1 MDAMKFLGKFFLTLL
16 LLILL
21 ALVILYVLL
30 QTQWGAGWFSR
41 WVSDKTDWHLSL
53 SKIEHNFSSPS
64 HIVLD
69 DFSFGHDG
77 QPAVLVAKRVDLGL
91 ALVQF
96 SDPLH
101 FSSIE
106 LRDGEV
112 NLANLTPDNA
122 LPLQANRLQL
132 NNMRIDSPGSALPMF
147 ARKVNGGIL
156 PWKPTANDM
165 LGSDAQFQ
173 MSAGEMTL
181 DGVKGNNV
189 LLQGNV
195 AQHRLVLSNIG
206 ADLARGSMTGDAERD
221 AQGNWK
227 INQLRLNDIRLQT
240 HKDLL
245 DFLNPISDVP
255 SVTINRL
262 DMTDAR
268 LQGPDW
274 AVTDL
279 DLTLK
284 NFTWRGNDWQSE
296 DGSLA
301 MNAGNFI
308 NGTFELND
316 PIVNAD
322 FSTQGIALTQF
333 SSRWANGVIR
343 ASGNW
348 TRSDKRLTLDELAV
362 AGLEYTLPQNWRDRW
377 QQSLPTWLDSVL
389 VKRVTA
395 NRNLIID
402 INPAFPFQM
411 TALDGSGEN
420 LLLARQQQWGF
431 WAGKAS
437 FNAAEATFNR
447 TDLRHPSIS
456 FSADDQ
462 QIQVNELSAFN
473 GSGLLEGTATVNQQP
488 QRALTLHLKGQAVPA
503 NILQNWG
510 WPALPLNGNSNLL
523 LQVNGSLN
531 AASPLRPSVNGN
543 LSVTTD
549 TQSVQQAMHDGQVQ
563 P

>member
-1 MDAMKFLGKFFLTLL
+1 MSAMKFLGKFFLTLL

-21 ALVILYVLL
+21 ALVVLYVLL

-41 WVSDKTDWHLSL
+41 WVSDKTAWHLSL
-53 SKIEHNFSSPS
+53 SKIEHDFSSPS
-64 HIVLD
+64 HIILD

-101 FSSIE
+101 FNSIE
-106 LRDGEV
+106 IRDGEI
-112 NLANLTPDNA
+112 NLANQAPDTT
-122 LPLQANRLQL
+122 LPIQANRLQL
-132 NNMRIDSPGSALPMF
+132 NNVRIENPHSALPMT
-147 ARKVNGGIL
+147 AQRVNGGLL
-156 PWKPTANDM
+156 PWKPLPNDV

-173 MSAGEMTL
+173 ISAGTLTL
-181 DGVKGNNV
+181 DGVPGNNV
-189 LLQGNV
+189 LLQGSIK
-195 AQHRLVLSNIG
+195 QRRLVLSNIG
-206 ADLARGSMTGDAERD
+206 ADLARGSMTGNAERD

-227 INQLRLNDIRLQT
+227 IDQLRLNDIRLQT
-240 HKDLL
+240 HQNLS
-245 DFLNPISDVP
+245 DFLNPLRDVP
-255 SVTINRL
+255 SVSINRL

-284 NFTWRGNDWQSE
+284 NVTLRGDDWES
-296 DGSLA
+296 DGGSLS

-308 NGTFELND
+308 NGGFELND

-322 FSTQGIALTQF
+322 LSPQGIALTQF
-333 SSRWANGVIR
+333 SSRWVNGVVR

-362 AGLEYTLPQNWRDRW
+362 AGLEYTLPQNWRERW
-377 QQSLPTWLDSVL
+377 QQTLPDWLDSVL
-389 VKRVTA
+389 ITRATA

-411 TALDGSGEN
+411 TSLDGSADN
-420 LLLARQQQWGF
+420 LLLARQHQWGI

-447 TDLRHPSIS
+447 TDLRHPSI
-456 FSADDQ
+456 ALNANDQ
-462 QIQVNELSAFN
+462 QIQVTELSAFN
-473 GSGLLEGTATVNQQP
+473 GSGLLEGSATVGQDA
-488 QRALTLHLKGQAVPA
+488 QRPLTLNLKGQAVPA
-503 NILQNWG
+503 NVLGNWG
-510 WPALPLNGNSNLL
+510 WPTLQLSGNSNLQ
-523 LQVNGSLN
+523 LQVKGSLN
-531 AASPLRPSVNGN
+531 ASAPLRPSVDGT

-549 TQSVQQAMHDGQVQ
+549 AQSVQQTMRGGQVQ
-563 P
+563 

>member
-1 MDAMKFLGKFFLTLL
+1 MKFLGKFFLTLL

-21 ALVILYVLL
+21 ALVVLYVLL

-41 WVSDKTDWHLSL
+41 WVSDKTAWHLSL

-64 HIVLD
+64 HIILD

-101 FSSIE
+101 FNSIE
-106 LRDGEV
+106 VRDGEI
-112 NLANLTPDNA
+112 NLANQAPNTT
-122 LPLQANRLQL
+122 LPIQANRLQL
-132 NNMRIDSPGSALPMF
+132 NNVRIENPQSTLPMS
-147 ARKVNGGIL
+147 AERVNGGLL
-156 PWKPTANDM
+156 PWKPLPNDV

-173 MSAGEMTL
+173 ISAGTLTL
-181 DGVKGNNV
+181 DGVPGNNV
-189 LLQGNV
+189 LLQGSIK
-195 AQHRLVLSNIG
+195 QRRLVLSNIG
-206 ADLARGSMTGDAERD
+206 ADLARGSMTGNAERD

-227 INQLRLNDIRLQT
+227 IDQLRLNDIRLQT
-240 HKDLL
+240 HQNLS
-245 DFLNPISDVP
+245 DFLNPLRDVP
-255 SVTINRL
+255 SVSINRL

-284 NFTWRGNDWQSE
+284 NITLRGDSWES
-296 DGSLA
+296 DGGSLS

-308 NGTFELND
+308 NGGFELND

-322 FSTQGIALTQF
+322 LSAQGIALTQF
-333 SSRWANGVIR
+333 SSRWVNGVVR

-348 TRSDKRLTLDELAV
+348 SRSDKRLTLDELAI

-377 QQSLPTWLDSVL
+377 QQALPDWLDSVL
-389 VKRVTA
+389 ITRATA

-411 TALDGSGEN
+411 TSLDGSADN
-420 LLLARQQQWGF
+420 LLLARQHQWGI

-447 TDLRHPSIS
+447 TDLRHPSI
-456 FSADDQ
+456 ALNANDQ
-462 QIQVNELSAFN
+462 QIQVTEMSAFN
-473 GSGLLEGTATVNQQP
+473 GSGLLEGTATVGQDVP
-488 QRALTLHLKGQAVPA
+488 RPLTLNLKGQAVPA
-503 NILQNWG
+503 NVLGNWG
-510 WPALPLNGNSNLL
+510 WPTQLSGNSNLQ
-523 LQVNGSLN
+523 LQMKASLN
-531 AASPLRPSVNGN
+531 ASAPLRPSVDGT

-549 TQSVQQAMHDGQVQ
+549 TQAVQQTMRGGQLQ
-563 P
+563 

>member
-1 MDAMKFLGKFFLTLL
+1 MKFLGKFFLTLL

-21 ALVILYVLL
+21 GLVVLYVLL

-41 WVSDKTDWHLSL
+41 WVSDKTAWHLSL

-64 HIVLD
+64 HIMLD

-96 SDPLH
+96 SDWLH
-101 FSSIE
+101 FDSSDV
-106 LRDGEV
+106 RDGEI
-112 NLANLTPDNA
+112 NLANQTPDTT
-122 LPLQANRLQL
+122 LPIQANRLHL
-132 NNMRIDSPGSALPMF
+132 NNVRIDSPHSMLPMI
-147 ARKVNGGIL
+147 AERVNGGII
-156 PWKPTANDM
+156 PWKPTPTDM

-173 MSAGEMTL
+173 MSAGKLTL
-181 DGVKGNNV
+181 NGVPGNNV
-189 LLQGNV
+189 LLQGSV
-195 AQHRLVLSNIG
+195 KQHRMIFSNIG
-206 ADLARGSMTGDAERD
+206 ADLARGSMTGNAERD

-227 INQLRLNDIRLQT
+227 IDQLRLNDIRLQT
-240 HKDLL
+240 HQNLN
-245 DFLNPISDVP
+245 DFLNPLRDVP
-255 SVTINRL
+255 SVSINRL

-284 NFTWRGNDWQSE
+284 NITLRGDDWQSD
-296 DGSLA
+296 DGSLS

-308 NGTFELND
+308 NGGFELND
-316 PIVNAD
+316 PIVNAN
-322 FSTQGIALTQF
+322 FSAQGVELAQF

-348 TRSDKRLTLDELAV
+348 TRSDKRLTLSDLAI

-377 QQSLPTWLDSVL
+377 QQAVPSWLDSVL
-389 VKRVTA
+389 VTHATA
-395 NRNLIID
+395 NRNLVID

-411 TALDGSGEN
+411 TALDGNADN
-420 LLLARQQQWGF
+420 LLLARQHQWGV

-447 TDLRHPSIS
+447 TDLRHPSIA
-456 FSADDQ
+456 FNANDQ
-462 QIQVNELSAFN
+462 QIQVTEMSAFN
-473 GSGLLEGTATVNQQP
+473 GNGLLEGTASVGQDA
-488 QRALTLHLKGQAVPA
+488 QRPLTLNLKGQAVPA
-503 NILQNWG
+503 NVLQNWG
-510 WPALPLNGNSNLL
+510 WPALPLSGNSNLL
-523 LQVNGSLN
+523 LQAKGSLS
-531 AASPLRPSVNGN
+531 AAAPLRQSVEGN

-549 TQSVQQAMHDGQVQ
+549 TQSVQQTMHAGQVQ
-563 P
+563 

>member
-21 ALVILYVLL
+21 GLVVLYVLL

-41 WVSDKTDWHLSL
+41 WVSDKTAWHLSL

-64 HIVLD
+64 HIMLD

-96 SDPLH
+96 SDWLH
-101 FSSIE
+101 FDSIDV
-106 LRDGEV
+106 RDGEI
-112 NLANLTPDNA
+112 NLANQTPDTT
-122 LPLQANRLQL
+122 LPIQANRLQL
-132 NNMRIDSPGSALPMF
+132 NNVRIDSPHSMLPMI
-147 ARKVNGGIL
+147 AERVNGGII
-156 PWKPTANDM
+156 PWKPTPTDM

-173 MSAGEMTL
+173 MSAGVLTL
-181 DGVKGNNV
+181 DGVPGNNV
-189 LLQGNV
+189 LLQGSV
-195 AQHRLVLSNIG
+195 KQHRMIFSNIG
-206 ADLARGSMTGDAERD
+206 ADLARGSMTGNAERD

-227 INQLRLNDIRLQT
+227 IDQLRLNDIRLQT
-240 HKDLL
+240 HQNLS
-245 DFLNPISDVP
+245 DFLNPLRDVP
-255 SVTINRL
+255 SVSINRL

-284 NFTWRGNDWQSE
+284 NITLRGDDWQSD
-296 DGSLA
+296 DGSLS

-308 NGTFELND
+308 NGGFELND
-316 PIVNAD
+316 PIVNAN
-322 FSTQGIALTQF
+322 FSAQGIELAQF

-348 TRSDKRLTLDELAV
+348 TRSDKRLTLSDLAI

-377 QQSLPTWLDSVL
+377 QQALPSWLDSVL
-389 VKRVTA
+389 VTHATA
-395 NRNLIID
+395 NRNLVID

-411 TALDGSGEN
+411 TALDGNADN
-420 LLLARQQQWGF
+420 LLLARQHQWGI

-447 TDLRHPSIS
+447 TDLRHPSIA
-456 FSADDQ
+456 FNANDQ
-462 QIQVNELSAFN
+462 QIQVTEMSAFN
-473 GSGLLEGTATVNQQP
+473 GNGLLEGTASVGQDA
-488 QRALTLHLKGQAVPA
+488 QRPLTLNLKGQAVPA
-503 NILQNWG
+503 NVLQNWG
-510 WPALPLNGNSNLL
+510 WPVLPLSGNSNLL
-523 LQVNGSLN
+523 LQAKGSLS
-531 AASPLRPSVNGN
+531 AAAPLRQSVEGN

-549 TQSVQQAMHDGQVQ
+549 TQSVQQTMHAGQVQ
-563 P
+563 

>member
-1 MDAMKFLGKFFLTLL
+1 MSAMKFLGKFFLTLL

-21 ALVILYVLL
+21 ALVVLYVLL

-41 WVSDKTDWHLSL
+41 WVSDKTAWHLSL
-53 SKIEHNFSSPS
+53 SKIEHDFSSPS
-64 HIVLD
+64 HIILD

-101 FSSIE
+101 FNSIE
-106 LRDGEV
+106 VRDGEI
-112 NLANLTPDNA
+112 NLANQAPDTT
-122 LPLQANRLQL
+122 LPIQANRLQL
-132 NNMRIDSPGSALPMF
+132 NNVRIENPHSALPMT
-147 ARKVNGGIL
+147 AQRVNGGLL
-156 PWKPTANDM
+156 PWKPLPNDV

-173 MSAGEMTL
+173 ISAGTLTL
-181 DGVKGNNV
+181 DGVPGNNV
-189 LLQGNV
+189 LLQGSIK
-195 AQHRLVLSNIG
+195 QRRLVLSNIG
-206 ADLARGSMTGDAERD
+206 ADLARGSMTGNAERD

-227 INQLRLNDIRLQT
+227 IDQLRLNDIRLQT
-240 HKDLL
+240 HQSLS
-245 DFLNPISDVP
+245 DFLNPLRAVP
-255 SVTINRL
+255 SVSINRL

-284 NFTWRGNDWQSE
+284 NVTLRGDDWES
-296 DGSLA
+296 DGGSLS

-308 NGTFELND
+308 NGGFELND

-322 FSTQGIALTQF
+322 LSAQGIALTQF
-333 SSRWANGVIR
+333 SSRWVNGVVR

-348 TRSDKRLTLDELAV
+348 TRSDKRLTLDELAI
-362 AGLEYTLPQNWRDRW
+362 AGLEYTLPQNWRERW
-377 QQSLPTWLDSVL
+377 QQTLPDWLDSVL
-389 VKRVTA
+389 ITRATA

-411 TALDGSGEN
+411 TSLDGNANN
-420 LLLARQQQWGF
+420 LLLARQHQWGI
-431 WAGKAS
+431 WSGKAS

-447 TDLRHPSIS
+447 TDLRHPSI
-456 FSADDQ
+456 ALNANDQ
-462 QIQVNELSAFN
+462 QIQVTELSAFN
-473 GSGLLEGTATVNQQP
+473 GSGLLEGSATVGQDA
-488 QRALTLHLKGQAVPA
+488 QRPLTLNLKGQAVPA
-503 NILQNWG
+503 NVLGNWG
-510 WPALPLNGNSNLL
+510 WPTLQFSGNSNLQ
-523 LQVNGSLN
+523 LQLKGSLN
-531 AASPLRPSVNGN
+531 ASAPLRPSVDGT

-549 TQSVQQAMHDGQVQ
+549 AQAVQQTMRGGQVQ
-563 P
+563 

>member
-1 MDAMKFLGKFFLTLL
+1 MKFLGKFFLTLL
-16 LLILL
+16 LIILL
-21 ALVILYVLL
+21 ALVVLYVLL

-41 WVSDKTDWHLSL
+41 WVSDKTAWHLSL

-64 HIVLD
+64 HIILD

-101 FSSIE
+101 FNSIE
-106 LRDGEV
+106 VRDGEI
-112 NLANLTPDNA
+112 NLANQAPNTT
-122 LPLQANRLQL
+122 LPIQANRLQL
-132 NNMRIDSPGSALPMF
+132 NNVRIENPQSTLPMS
-147 ARKVNGGIL
+147 AERVNGGLL
-156 PWKPTANDM
+156 PWKPLPNDV

-173 MSAGEMTL
+173 ISAGTLTL
-181 DGVKGNNV
+181 DGVPGNNV
-189 LLQGNV
+189 LLQGSIK
-195 AQHRLVLSNIG
+195 QRRLVLSNIG
-206 ADLARGSMTGDAERD
+206 ADLARGSMTGNAERD

-227 INQLRLNDIRLQT
+227 IDQLRLNDIRLQT
-240 HKDLL
+240 HQNLS
-245 DFLNPISDVP
+245 DFLNPLRDVP
-255 SVTINRL
+255 SVSINRL

-284 NFTWRGNDWQSE
+284 NITLRGDSWES
-296 DGSLA
+296 DGGSLS
-301 MNAGNFI
+301 MDAGNFI
-308 NGTFELND
+308 NGGFELND

-322 FSTQGIALTQF
+322 LSAQGIALTQF
-333 SSRWANGVIR
+333 SSRWVNGVVR

-348 TRSDKRLTLDELAV
+348 SRSDKRLTLDELAI

-377 QQSLPTWLDSVL
+377 QQALPDWLDSVL
-389 VKRVTA
+389 ITRATA

-411 TALDGSGEN
+411 TSLDGSADN
-420 LLLARQQQWGF
+420 LLLARQHQWGI

-447 TDLRHPSIS
+447 TDLRHPSI
-456 FSADDQ
+456 ALNANDQ
-462 QIQVNELSAFN
+462 QIQVTEMSAFN
-473 GSGLLEGTATVNQQP
+473 GSGLLEGTATVGQDVP
-488 QRALTLHLKGQAVPA
+488 RPLTLNLKGQAVPA
-503 NILQNWG
+503 NVLGNWG
-510 WPALPLNGNSNLL
+510 WPTQLSGNSNLQ
-523 LQVNGSLN
+523 LQMKASLN
-531 AASPLRPSVNGN
+531 ASAPLRPSVDGT

-549 TQSVQQAMHDGQVQ
+549 TQAVQQTMRGGQLQ
-563 P
+563 

>member
-1 MDAMKFLGKFFLTLL
+1 MKFLGKFFLTLL

-21 ALVILYVLL
+21 ALVVLYVLL

-41 WVSDKTDWHLSL
+41 WVSDKTAWHLSL
-53 SKIEHNFSSPS
+53 SKIEHGFSSPS
-64 HIVLD
+64 HIILD

-101 FSSIE
+101 FNSIE
-106 LRDGEV
+106 IRDGEI
-112 NLANLTPDNA
+112 NLANQAPDTT
-122 LPLQANRLQL
+122 LPIQANRLQL
-132 NNMRIDSPGSALPMF
+132 NNVRIENPHSALPMT
-147 ARKVNGGIL
+147 AQRVNGGLL
-156 PWKPTANDM
+156 PWKPLPNDV

-173 MSAGEMTL
+173 ISAGTLTL
-181 DGVKGNNV
+181 DGVPGNNV
-189 LLQGNV
+189 LLQGSIK
-195 AQHRLVLSNIG
+195 QRRLVLSNIG
-206 ADLARGSMTGDAERD
+206 ADLARGSMTGNAERD

-227 INQLRLNDIRLQT
+227 IDQLRLNDIRLQT
-240 HKDLL
+240 HQSLG
-245 DFLNPISDVP
+245 DFLNPLRDVP
-255 SVTINRL
+255 SVSINRL

-284 NFTWRGNDWQSE
+284 NVTLRGDDWES
-296 DGSLA
+296 DGGSLS

-308 NGTFELND
+308 NGGFELND

-322 FSTQGIALTQF
+322 LSAQGIALTQF
-333 SSRWANGVIR
+333 SSRWVNGVVR

-348 TRSDKRLTLDELAV
+348 SRSDKRLTLDELAI
-362 AGLEYTLPQNWRDRW
+362 AGLEYTLPQNWRERW
-377 QQSLPTWLDSVL
+377 QQTLPDWLDSVL
-389 VKRVTA
+389 ITRATA

-411 TALDGSGEN
+411 TSLDGSADN
-420 LLLARQQQWGF
+420 LLLARQHQWGI

-447 TDLRHPSIS
+447 TDLRHPSIALN
-456 FSADDQ
+456 ADDQ
-462 QIQVNELSAFN
+462 QIQVTELSAFN
-473 GSGLLEGTATVNQQP
+473 GSGLLEGSATVGQDA
-488 QRALTLHLKGQAVPA
+488 QRPLTLNLKGQAVPA
-503 NILQNWG
+503 NVLGNWG
-510 WPALPLNGNSNLL
+510 WPTLQLSGNSNLQ
-523 LQVNGSLN
+523 LQVKGSLN
-531 AASPLRPSVNGN
+531 ASAPLRPSVEGT

-549 TQSVQQAMHDGQVQ
+549 AQSVQQTMRGGQVQ
-563 P
+563 

>member
-1 MDAMKFLGKFFLTLL
+1 MKFLGKFFLTLL
-16 LLILL
+16 LLIFL

-64 HIVLD
+64 HIILD

-112 NLANLTPDNA
+112 NLANLTPDSA

-147 ARKVNGGIL
+147 ASKVNGGIL
-156 PWKPTANDM
+156 PWKPTANDT

-181 DGVKGNNV
+181 DGVVGTNV
-189 LLQGNV
+189 LLQGNL

-240 HKDLL
+240 HKGLL
-245 DFLNPISDVP
+245 DFLTPISDVP
-255 SVTINRL
+255 SVTIKRM

-308 NGTFELND
+308 NGAFELND

-348 TRSDKRLTLDELAV
+348 TRNDKRLTLDELAV

-377 QQSLPTWLDSVL
+377 QQSLPSWLNSVL
-389 VKRVTA
+389 IKRVTA

-420 LLLARQQQWGF
+420 LLLARQQQWGL

-456 FSADDQ
+456 LSADDQ
-462 QIQVNELSAFN
+462 NIQISELSAFN
-473 GSGLLEGTATVNQQP
+473 GGGLLEGTATIDQQP
-488 QRALTLHLKGQAVPA
+488 QRALTLHLKGQSVPA

-531 AASPLRPSVNGN
+531 AMAPLRPSVNGN

-549 TQSVQQAMHDGQVQ
+549 TQSVQQTMRGGQVQ

>member
-1 MDAMKFLGKFFLTLL
+1 MSAMKFLGKFFLTLL

-21 ALVILYVLL
+21 ALVVLYVLL

-41 WVSDKTDWHLSL
+41 WVSDKTAWHLSL
-53 SKIEHNFSSPS
+53 SKIEHDFSSPS
-64 HIVLD
+64 HIILD

-101 FSSIE
+101 FNSIE
-106 LRDGEV
+106 VRDGEI
-112 NLANLTPDNA
+112 NLANQAPNTT
-122 LPLQANRLQL
+122 LPIQANRLQL
-132 NNMRIDSPGSALPMF
+132 NNVRIENPQSTLPMS
-147 ARKVNGGIL
+147 AERVNGGLL
-156 PWKPTANDM
+156 PWKPLPNDV

-173 MSAGEMTL
+173 ISAGTLTL
-181 DGVKGNNV
+181 DGVPGNNV
-189 LLQGNV
+189 LLQGSIK
-195 AQHRLVLSNIG
+195 QRRLVLSNIG
-206 ADLARGSMTGDAERD
+206 ADLARGSMTGNAERD

-227 INQLRLNDIRLQT
+227 IDQLRLNDIRLQT
-240 HKDLL
+240 HQNLS
-245 DFLNPISDVP
+245 DFLNPLRYVP
-255 SVTINRL
+255 SVSINRL

-284 NFTWRGNDWQSE
+284 NITLRGDSWES
-296 DGSLA
+296 DGGSLS

-308 NGTFELND
+308 NGGFELND

-322 FSTQGIALTQF
+322 LSAQGIALTQF
-333 SSRWANGVIR
+333 SSRWVNGVVR

-348 TRSDKRLTLDELAV
+348 SRSDKRLTLDELAI

-377 QQSLPTWLDSVL
+377 QQALPDWLDSVL
-389 VKRVTA
+389 ITRATA

-411 TALDGSGEN
+411 TSLDGSANN
-420 LLLARQQQWGF
+420 LLLARQHQWGI

-447 TDLRHPSIS
+447 TDLRHPSI
-456 FSADDQ
+456 ALNANDQ
-462 QIQVNELSAFN
+462 QIQVTEMSAFN
-473 GSGLLEGTATVNQQP
+473 GSGLLEGTATVGQDVP
-488 QRALTLHLKGQAVPA
+488 RPLTLNLKGQAVPA
-503 NILQNWG
+503 NVLGNWG
-510 WPALPLNGNSNLL
+510 WQTQLSGNSNLQ
-523 LQVNGSLN
+523 LQMKASLN
-531 AASPLRPSVNGN
+531 ASAPLRPSVDGT

-549 TQSVQQAMHDGQVQ
+549 TQAVQQTMRGGQLQ
-563 P
+563 

>member
-1 MDAMKFLGKFFLTLL
+1 MKFLGKFFLTLL

-21 ALVILYVLL
+21 GLVVLYVLL

-41 WVSDKTDWHLSL
+41 WVSDKTAWHLSL

-64 HIVLD
+64 HIMLD

-96 SDPLH
+96 SDWLH
-101 FSSIE
+101 FDSIDV
-106 LRDGEV
+106 RDGEI
-112 NLANLTPDNA
+112 NLANQTPDTT
-122 LPLQANRLQL
+122 LPIQANRLQL
-132 NNMRIDSPGSALPMF
+132 NNVRIDSPHSMLPMI
-147 ARKVNGGIL
+147 AERVNGGII
-156 PWKPTANDM
+156 PWKPTPTDM

-173 MSAGEMTL
+173 MSAGMLTL
-181 DGVKGNNV
+181 DGVPGNNV
-189 LLQGNV
+189 LLQGSV
-195 AQHRLVLSNIG
+195 KQHRMIFSNIG
-206 ADLARGSMTGDAERD
+206 ADLARGSMTGNAERD

-227 INQLRLNDIRLQT
+227 IDQLRLNDIRLQT
-240 HKDLL
+240 HQNLS
-245 DFLNPISDVP
+245 DFLNPLRDVP
-255 SVTINRL
+255 SVSINRL

-284 NFTWRGNDWQSE
+284 NITLRGDDWQSD
-296 DGSLA
+296 DGSLS

-308 NGTFELND
+308 NGGFELND
-316 PIVNAD
+316 PIVNAN
-322 FSTQGIALTQF
+322 FSAQGIELAQF

-348 TRSDKRLTLDELAV
+348 TRGDKRLTLSDLAI

-377 QQSLPTWLDSVL
+377 QQALPSWLDSVL
-389 VKRVTA
+389 VTHATA
-395 NRNLIID
+395 NRNLVID

-411 TALDGSGEN
+411 TALDGNADN
-420 LLLARQQQWGF
+420 LLLARQHQWGI
-431 WAGKAS
+431 WGGKAS

-447 TDLRHPSIS
+447 TDLRHPSIT
-456 FSADDQ
+456 FNANDQ
-462 QIQVNELSAFN
+462 QIQVTEMSAFN
-473 GSGLLEGTATVNQQP
+473 GNGLLEGTASVGQDA
-488 QRALTLHLKGQAVPA
+488 QRPLTLNLKGQAVPA
-503 NILQNWG
+503 NVLQNWG
-510 WPALPLNGNSNLL
+510 WPALPLSGNSNLL
-523 LQVNGSLN
+523 LQAKGSLS
-531 AASPLRPSVNGN
+531 AAAPLRQSVEGN

-549 TQSVQQAMHDGQVQ
+549 TQSVQQTMHAGQVQ
-563 P
+563 

>member
-1 MDAMKFLGKFFLTLL
+1 MKFLGKFFLTLL
-16 LLILL
+16 LLVLL
-21 ALVILYVLL
+21 ALVVLYVLL

-41 WVSDKTDWHLSL
+41 WVSDKTAWHLSL

-64 HIVLD
+64 HIILD

-106 LRDGEV
+106 VRDGEI
-112 NLANLTPDNA
+112 NLANQTPDTT
-122 LPLQANRLQL
+122 LPMQANRLQL
-132 NNMRIDSPGSALPMF
+132 NNVHIESPHSALPLS
-147 ARKVNGGIL
+147 AQRVNGGIV
-156 PWKPTANDM
+156 PWKPTPDNM
-165 LGSDAQFQ
+165 PGSDAQFQ
-173 MSAGEMTL
+173 MSAGSLTL
-181 DGVKGNNV
+181 NGVPATNV
-189 LLQGNV
+189 LLQGSVTKRQLMLN
-195 AQHRLVLSNIG
+195 NIG
-206 ADLARGSMTGDAERD
+206 ADLARGSMTGSAGRD

-240 HKDLL
+240 RQTLSE
-245 DFLNPISDVP
+245 FLRPLREVP
-255 SVTINRL
+255 SVSINRL

-284 NFTWRGNDWQSE
+284 NITLRGDDWQSE

-308 NGTFELND
+308 NGSFELND
-316 PIVNAD
+316 PIVNAE
-322 FSTQGIALTQF
+322 FSAQGVQLTQF
-333 SSRWANGVIR
+333 SSRWVNGVIR
-343 ASGNW
+343 ASGSW
-348 TRSDKRLTLDELAV
+348 TRSDKRLTLDDVAV

-377 QQSLPTWLDSVL
+377 QAALPDWLDSVL
-389 VKRVTA
+389 VKRATA

-411 TALDGSGEN
+411 TALDGSADN
-420 LLLARQQQWGF
+420 LLLARQHQWGI
-431 WAGKAS
+431 WSGKAS

-447 TDLRHPSIS
+447 TDLRHPSIAL
-456 FSADDQ
+456 SASDQ
-462 QIQVNELSAFN
+462 QIQVSEMSAFN
-473 GSGLLEGTATVNQQP
+473 GNGLLEGTATVGQDA
-488 QRALTLHLKGQAVPA
+488 QRPLTLNLKGQAVPA
-503 NILQNWG
+503 NVLENWG
-510 WPALPLNGNSNLL
+510 WPALPLSGNSNMQ
-523 LQVNGSLN
+523 LQLKGSLS
-531 AASPLRPSVNGN
+531 AAAPLRSGAEGS

-549 TQSVQQAMHDGQVQ
+549 TQSVQQTMRGGQVQ
-563 P
+563 

>member
-1 MDAMKFLGKFFLTLL
+1 MKFLGKFFLTLL

-21 ALVILYVLL
+21 ALVVLYVLL

-41 WVSDKTDWHLSL
+41 WVSDKTAWHLSL
-53 SKIEHNFSSPS
+53 SKIEHGFSSPS
-64 HIVLD
+64 HIILD

-101 FSSIE
+101 FNSIE
-106 LRDGEV
+106 IRDGEI
-112 NLANLTPDNA
+112 NLANQAPDTT
-122 LPLQANRLQL
+122 LPIQANRLQL
-132 NNMRIDSPGSALPMF
+132 NNVRIENPHSALPMT
-147 ARKVNGGIL
+147 AQRVNGGLL
-156 PWKPTANDM
+156 PWKPLPNDV

-173 MSAGEMTL
+173 ISAGTLTL
-181 DGVKGNNV
+181 DGVPGNNV
-189 LLQGNV
+189 LLQGSIK
-195 AQHRLVLSNIG
+195 QRRLVLSNIG
-206 ADLARGSMTGDAERD
+206 ADLARGSMTGNAERD

-227 INQLRLNDIRLQT
+227 IDQLRLNDIRLQT
-240 HKDLL
+240 HQSLG
-245 DFLNPISDVP
+245 DFLNPLRDVP
-255 SVTINRL
+255 SVSINRL

-284 NFTWRGNDWQSE
+284 NVTLRGDDWES
-296 DGSLA
+296 DGGSLS

-308 NGTFELND
+308 NGGFELND

-322 FSTQGIALTQF
+322 LSAQGIALTQF
-333 SSRWANGVIR
+333 SSRWVNGVVR

-348 TRSDKRLTLDELAV
+348 SRSDKRLTLDELAI
-362 AGLEYTLPQNWRDRW
+362 AGLEYTLPQNWRERW
-377 QQSLPTWLDSVL
+377 QQTLPDWLDSVL
-389 VKRVTA
+389 ITRATA

-411 TALDGSGEN
+411 TSLDGSADN
-420 LLLARQQQWGF
+420 LLLARQHQWGI

-447 TDLRHPSIS
+447 TDLRHPSI
-456 FSADDQ
+456 ALNANDQ
-462 QIQVNELSAFN
+462 QIQVTELSAFN
-473 GSGLLEGTATVNQQP
+473 GSGLLEGSATVGQDA
-488 QRALTLHLKGQAVPA
+488 QRPLTLNLKGQAVPA
-503 NILQNWG
+503 NVLGNWG
-510 WPALPLNGNSNLL
+510 WPTLQLSGNSNLQ
-523 LQVNGSLN
+523 LQVKGSLN
-531 AASPLRPSVNGN
+531 ASAPLRPSVEGT

-549 TQSVQQAMHDGQVQ
+549 AQSVQQTMRGGQVQ
-563 P
+563 